1 MRRVSTLSKTFFS
14 YIPSNNIMAKT
25 HPVVKIAIVLLLSIS
40 AFIIN
45 NFIDLIALLIFNV
58 ALILF
63 ARIPVFSKQFRKIIV
78 AFLFMNVSIFIAWS
92 FFSQRP
98 GEITFY
104 ETTIVIIENKW
115 IWNILITEVTLQS
128 AATISLR
135 AITMFVLM
143 LFFFVSV
150 SDRDLIY
157 GLRSV
162 KIPFAMCLM
171 INLTFRGLS
180 MFQQE
185 YSIVREA
192 MMTRGVEFKRASI
205 LKRINN
211 FVSIFMALI
220 VLMFKKTEDM
230 SNSIEAR
237 GIPFR
242 SKKRTIFQYY
252 PLSKRDYLSL
262 IILIL
267 FLMLSIYLRVTNQSM
282 ILILINLII

>member
-1 MRRVSTLSKTFFS
+1 
-14 YIPSNNIMAKT
+14 MAKT

-58 ALILF
+58 VLILF

-92 FFSQRP
+92 LFSQRP

-104 ETTIVIIENKW
+104 ETTIVIIEDKW

-135 AITMFVLM
+135 AIIMFILM

-185 YSIVREA
+185 YSTVKEA
-192 MMTRGVEFKRASI
+192 MMTRGVEFKRVSI
-205 LKRINN
+205 PKRISN

-220 VLMFKKTEDM
+220 VLMFKKTEDI

-242 SKKRTIFQYY
+242 SKNRTIFQFY
-252 PLSKRDYLSL
+252 PLSKRDFLSL

-267 FLMLSIYLRVTNQSM
+267 FLILSVYLRFTNQSM
-282 ILILINLII
+282 ILILINLFV

>member
-1 MRRVSTLSKTFFS
+1 
-14 YIPSNNIMAKT
+14 MAKT
-25 HPVVKIAIVLLLSIS
+25 HPVVKIAMTLILSIS
-40 AFIIN
+40 AFFLT
-45 NFIDLIALLIFNV
+45 NFLDLIALLIFDIL
-58 ALILF
+58 LILITK
-63 ARIPVFSKQFRKIIV
+63 IPVFSKKFRKILI
-78 AFLFMNVSIFIAWS
+78 AFFFMNVSIFIAWC

-98 GEITFY
+98 GNIVFY
-104 ETTIVIIENKW
+104 QRTIELIKNKW
-115 IWNILITEVTLQS
+115 TWHILITENTLQS

-135 AITMFVLM
+135 AIIMFLLM

-157 GLRSV
+157 GLRSI
-162 KIPFAMCLM
+162 KIPFALCLM

-185 YSIVREA
+185 YSIVKEA
-192 MMTRGVEFKRASI
+192 MMTRGVEFKKVS
-205 LKRINN
+205 LTKRISN

-242 SKKRTIFQYY
+242 SKNRTIYQYY
-252 PLSKRDYLSL
+252 PLTKKDYVSL
-262 IILIL
+262 VIL
-267 FLMLSIYLRVTNQSM
+267 FLFLSLTICLRIINQN
-282 ILILINLII
+282 LILTLISLVV